1 MSDRSFLDT
10 NVLVY
15 ALDEAEPR
23 KRDIARRLLGSS
35 DYGEF
40 VLSAQILSEFYV
52 VATRRLAQP
61 VAEDVAAAAVEELS
75 RLPIV
80 SIDPTLVKDAI
91 ALSRSAQVSYWD
103 GLVLAAAARTGCRR
117 LLTEDL
123 NDGQTIGSVQV
134 ENPFLAS
141 R

>member
-15 ALDEAEPR
+15 ALDEAEPQ
-23 KRDIARRLLGSS
+23 KRDTARRLLGSK

-52 VATRRLAQP
+52 VATRKLTQP
-61 VAEDVAAAAVEELS
+61 VAEDVAAAAIDQLS
-75 RLPIV
+75 QLPIV
-80 SIDPTLVKDAI
+80 SIDPALVKDAI
-91 ALSRSAQVSYWD
+91 ELSRSAQVSYWD
-103 GLVLAAAARTGCRR
+103 GLILAAATRGGCRR

-123 NDGQTIGSVQV
+123 NDGQTIGSIQV